1 MIEANSLMRGG
12 GTLCNM
18 YIENLTKKE
27 KKILLFDFKDIS
39 PNVNDTVIYI
49 CRSSYYIRDLS
60 GANDD
65 CIAERAD
72 NSDEFIGSWNNKYGW
87 LNKNGRVYN
96 PYNIDYANYIA
107 YQLEGSKQYL
117 NLKPVRFDLRI
128 NIIIDALCDKLEHIV
143 V

>member
-1 MIEANSLMRGG
+1 
-12 GTLCNM
+12 M

-27 KKILLFDFKDIS
+27 KKIFLFDYKDIS

-60 GANDD
+60 GSNDD

-87 LNKNGRVYN
+87 LNKMVE
-96 PYNIDYANYIA
+96 YIIHTI
-107 YQLEGSKQYL
+107 
-117 NLKPVRFDLRI
+117 FI
-128 NIIIDALCDKLEHIV
+128 MIIM
-143 V
+143 